1 MNKIQKIAG
10 VLSSQEILELIH
22 KNVINSENGIEKDLI
37 QPASIDLRL
46 GIKAWRVPASFLPGK
61 GNKVSS
67 RLKDLA
73 MHEFSLIDGAVLEC
87 GCVYIVKLLENVSLT
102 DNLTGIANPKS
113 STGRLDVFTRLIV
126 DGAME
131 FEEVP
136 AGYQGPLYAEIS
148 PRTFSVLVR
157 TGSRLNQLRLRRG
170 QSFTSDKEM
179 EILQEHVGLVRNRD
193 NINLLDKIKNGVPLS
208 VDLIGENGLIGYK
221 ARKHSM
227 LIDIDKPNHYKRELF
242 WEKIT
247 VEDLLYQGGDYQN
260 KNNQGSLILSPDAFY
275 ILASKEYVSVP
286 SKYAAEMRA
295 YDTKVGE
302 FRAHYAGFFDPG
314 FGLTELGASKTKAV
328 LEVRSHDVPFL
339 IEQDQTVCRLVYEP
353 MANVPSILYGEAG
366 SSNNYQAQGLKLA
379 KHFI

>member
-179 EILQEHVGLVRNRD
+179 EILQEHVGLVRNQD

-247 VEDLLYQGGDYQN
+247 VEDLLYQGGDYKN

>member
-22 KNVINSENGIEKDLI
+22 KNVITSENGIEKDLI

-102 DNLTGIANPKS
+102 ENLIGIANPKS

-179 EILQEHVGLVRNRD
+179 EILQEHVGLVRSQD
-193 NINLLDKIKNGVPLS
+193 NINLPDKIKNGVPLS
-208 VDLIGENGLIGYK
+208 VDLVGENGLIGYK

-260 KNNQGSLILSPDAFY
+260 KNNQKSLILSPDAFY

-286 SKYAAEMRA
+286 SNYAAEMRA

>member
-131 FEEVP
+131 FEHIP

-179 EILQEHVGLVRNRD
+179 EILQEHVGLVRNQD

-247 VEDLLYQGGDYQN
+247 VEDLLYQGGDYKN
-260 KNNQGSLILSPDAFY
+260 ENNQGSLILSPDAFY

>member
-10 VLSSQEILELIH
+10 VLSSQEILELIN
-22 KNVINSENGIEKDLI
+22 KNVITSENGIEKDLI

-179 EILQEHVGLVRNRD
+179 EILQEHVGLVRYQD
-193 NINLLDKIKNGVPLS
+193 NINLPDKIKNGVPLS
-208 VDLIGENGLIGYK
+208 VDLVGENGLIGYK

-247 VEDLLYQGGDYQN
+247 VEDLLYRGGDYQN
-260 KNNQGSLILSPDAFY
+260 KKNQGSLILSPDAFY